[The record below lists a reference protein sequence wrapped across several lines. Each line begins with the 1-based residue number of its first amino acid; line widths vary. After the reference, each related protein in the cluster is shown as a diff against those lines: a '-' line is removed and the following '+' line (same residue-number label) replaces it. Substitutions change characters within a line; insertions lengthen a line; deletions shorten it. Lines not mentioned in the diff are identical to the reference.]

1 MTAPRPRRRL
11 GGALAVGLGIFLS
24 RIAGLV
30 RERVLAH
37 YLGRSDEAGAFRAAL
52 RIPNFLQNLLGE
64 GVLSAAFI
72 PVYTRLRAEG
82 RDAEA
87 QAMARVVGT
96 LLAVVAAAVTV
107 LGVVA
112 AGPLTE
118 LIAPGFTGATRDLTV
133 RLVQITFPGVALL
146 VLSAWCL
153 GVQNSHR
160 KFFLSYVSP
169 VVWNA
174 VVIGFAIALG
184 RRLLG
189 QPGDLAEWI
198 AWGTV
203 AGSAAQL
210 AVQLP
215 TVWRLLGGLRPSLA
229 MGAPGV
235 GASLRA
241 FGPVVIGRGSVQL
254 SSYLDQILASYLGS
268 AIVAGMSAA
277 QVLAT
282 LPVSLFGMAV
292 SAAELPEMA
301 RATGDPHAIAAAVR
315 ARLAPAMRRVVFLVA
330 PSAVAFVALAGEI
343 VGLVFQTGRFSA
355 EDTQVVA
362 LILAGSALGLLA
374 NTQGRLLASAFY
386 AMGDTKT
393 PLRAALVR
401 VAVAFVLG
409 LIVALPLRDAL
420 GYSTTWGAF
429 GLTAAAAA
437 AAWIEYLLLR
447 RALGHVLGGVPAPRA
462 LTWGAV
468 GAAVVAGALTW
479 MVVTALGPTG
489 VVTRAALALPLFG
502 LAYLWPML
510 AFRVPEATSLVRRFT
525 RRRG

>member
-174 VVIGFAIALG
+174 VVIGFAIASGGGSWASPATSPSGSRGAPWPGPRPSSRCSSRRCGDSSAACARRWRWARRGSAPACARLG
-184 RRLLG
+184 R
-189 QPGDLAEWI
+189 W
-198 AWGTV
+198 
-203 AGSAAQL
+203 
-210 AVQLP
+210 
-215 TVWRLLGGLRPSLA
+215 
-229 MGAPGV
+229 
-235 GASLRA
+235 
-241 FGPVVIGRGSVQL
+241 
-254 SSYLDQILASYLGS
+254 
-268 AIVAGMSAA
+268 
-277 QVLAT
+277 
-282 LPVSLFGMAV
+282 
-292 SAAELPEMA
+292 
-301 RATGDPHAIAAAVR
+301 
-315 ARLAPAMRRVVFLVA
+315 
-330 PSAVAFVALAGEI
+330 
-343 VGLVFQTGRFSA
+343 
-355 EDTQVVA
+355 
-362 LILAGSALGLLA
+362 
-374 NTQGRLLASAFY
+374 
-386 AMGDTKT
+386 
-393 PLRAALVR
+393 
-401 VAVAFVLG
+401 
-409 LIVALPLRDAL
+409 
-420 GYSTTWGAF
+420 
-429 GLTAAAAA
+429 
-437 AAWIEYLLLR
+437 
-447 RALGHVLGGVPAPRA
+447 
-462 LTWGAV
+462 
-468 GAAVVAGALTW
+468 
-479 MVVTALGPTG
+479 
-489 VVTRAALALPLFG
+489 
-502 LAYLWPML
+502 
-510 AFRVPEATSLVRRFT
+510 
-525 RRRG
+525 